1 MLSNFYLNFYTAWRW
16 SVCLKFVRNWR
27 ERFGKDNVQGVSIT
41 DEKIRYFL
49 DRRHGFPGQILKNL
63 FWSHPRKR
71 QKVALSRVSI
81 GVGNALLHAG
91 MSRAGIKPVK
101 PARKYVITLIE
112 VPKSR
117 EAAEKCITSAKQYG
131 ENQNLEVFPAIDQ
144 SSAKSFFT
152 EHQLSWIGR
161 NKSEIRQA
169 TMGCFASHFSLW
181 MKCIELGESIIILEH
196 DVTFVSRVPTL
207 KFRHVANL
215 SYNAIWKPHINFW
228 ARNNQENYYPFT
240 YMRGLGAYAITPE
253 AAALLVEAAR
263 RGVVFAA
270 DNFIRRDVVSIVD
283 YRPACF
289 HHATDFST
297 LRP

>member
-27 ERFGKDNVQGVSIT
+27 ERFGKDNVRGVSIT

-81 GVGNALLHAG
+81 GVGNARLHAG

-131 ENQNLEVFPAIDQ
+131 ENQNLEAFPAIDQ
-144 SSAKSFFT
+144 SSAKSF
-152 EHQLSWIGR
+152 
-161 NKSEIRQA
+161 
-169 TMGCFASHFSLW
+169 
-181 MKCIELGESIIILEH
+181 
-196 DVTFVSRVPTL
+196 
-207 KFRHVANL
+207 
-215 SYNAIWKPHINFW
+215 
-228 ARNNQENYYPFT
+228 
-240 YMRGLGAYAITPE
+240 
-253 AAALLVEAAR
+253 LLNTSSV
-263 RGVVFAA
+263 G
-270 DNFIRRDVVSIVD
+270 
-283 YRPACF
+283 
-289 HHATDFST
+289 
-297 LRP
+297 